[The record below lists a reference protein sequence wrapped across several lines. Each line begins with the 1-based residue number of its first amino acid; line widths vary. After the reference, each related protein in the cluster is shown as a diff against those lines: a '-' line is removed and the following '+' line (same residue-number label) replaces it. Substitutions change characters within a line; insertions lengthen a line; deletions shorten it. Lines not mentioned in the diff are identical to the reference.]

1 MSAAMSSG
9 EGAQRVLITAGA
21 AGIGLAIAKAFH
33 AAGARVFACDIDGAA
48 LDSAAAALPGLMVR
62 RCKIGDR
69 ADTFAMVADAAQRLG
84 GIDVLVNNAGV
95 GGPTAPAHELNPSD
109 WDEVLRV
116 NLTGVFDVTHAAIPE
131 LMRAGRGAIINMA
144 SAAGRFG
151 YANRS
156 PYAASKW
163 ALIGFT
169 KTLSMELGPHRI
181 RVNAIAPG
189 AVAGERA
196 DRVFSGRAQL
206 SGRSVDEEKRLG
218 LASQSIPELVDPA
231 DIAALV
237 VYLAS
242 DAAKTISGQ
251 VLPIDG
257 DLQRA

>member
-1 MSAAMSSG
+1 MSGGSA
-9 EGAQRVLITAGA
+9 AQRVLVTAGA
-21 AGIGLAIAKAFH
+21 GGIGLAIARAFH
-33 AAGARVFACDIDGAA
+33 AAGARVFICDVDDAA
-48 LDSAAAALPGLMVR
+48 LARAAAALPGILVR
-62 RCKIGDR
+62 RCNIGDR
-69 ADTFAMVADAAQRLG
+69 ADAIAMVAAATLELG
-84 GIDVLVNNAGV
+84 GIDVLVNNAGI
-95 GGPTAPAHELNPSD
+95 GGPTAPAHEMDPSD
-109 WDEVLRV
+109 WDAVLRV
-116 NLTGVFDVTHAAIPE
+116 NLTGAFDVTRAAIPA
-131 LMRAGRGAIINMA
+131 MIGAGRGAIINMA

-163 ALIGFT
+163 ALIGLT
-169 KTLSMELGPHRI
+169 KSLSMELGPHRI
-181 RVNAIAPG
+181 RVNAVAPG

-196 DRVFSGRAQL
+196 ERVFSGRAQL

-218 LASQSIPELVDPA
+218 LANQSIPELVDPA

-237 VYLAS
+237 VFLAS

>member
-1 MSAAMSSG
+1 MSAAMG
-9 EGAQRVLITAGA
+9 TGRGAQRVLITAGA

-33 AAGARVFACDIDGAA
+33 AAGARVFACDIDAAA
-48 LDSAAAALPGLMVR
+48 LDRAAASMPGLLVR
-62 RCKIGDR
+62 RCNIGDR
-69 ADTFAMVADAAQRLG
+69 ADTSAMVAEAAQQLG
-84 GIDVLVNNAGV
+84 GIDVLVNNAGI
-95 GGPTAPAHELNPSD
+95 GGPTAPVHELDPAD
-109 WDEVLRV
+109 WDAVLRV
-116 NLTGVFDVTHAAIPE
+116 NLTGAFDVTRAVIPE
-131 LMRAGRGAIINMA
+131 LLRAGRGAIINMA

-163 ALIGFT
+163 ALIGLT
-169 KTLSMELGPHRI
+169 KTLSMELGPHHI

-189 AVAGERA
+189 AVAGARA

-206 SGRSVDEEKRLG
+206 SGRGVDEEKRLG
-218 LASQSIPELVDPA
+218 LANQSIPELVDPA

-237 VYLAS
+237 LYLAS
-242 DAAKTISGQ
+242 DAAKSISGQ